1 MMLLAAM
8 LLGLGHAAASRADLG
23 LLGRWWNSDGSV
35 AVDVAPCGGRLCGK
49 VVYAAKKQE
58 DKARRAGVAQM
69 LGLAVMRNFQGAGA
83 GHWKGTVFVPERN
96 REFRS
101 TITRLASDQVKVEGC
116 MLLILCQH
124 ETWKRS
130 R

>member
-1 MMLLAAM
+1 MMSLTAL
-8 LLGLGHAAASRADLG
+8 LLGLAHGAVPPADMA
-23 LLGRWWNSDGSV
+23 LLGRWWNSDGTV
-35 AVDVAPCGGRLCGK
+35 AVDVTPCGARLCGK
-49 VVYAAKKQE
+49 VVYAERKQQ

-69 LGLAVMRNFQGAGA
+69 LGLAVMRNFQGAGP

-116 MLLILCQH
+116 MLYILCQH
-124 ETWKRS
+124 ETWKRN

>member
-8 LLGLGHAAASRADLG
+8 LLGLSRGAVPPADMA

-35 AVDVAPCGGRLCGK
+35 AVDVARCGERLCGK
-49 VVYAAKKQE
+49 VVYAEKKQQ
-58 DKARRAGVAQM
+58 DKARRAGVTQM

-96 REFRS
+96 RAFRS
-101 TITRLASDQVKVEGC
+101 TITRLASDQVQVEGC
-116 MLLILCQH
+116 MLYILCQH

>member
-1 MMLLAAM
+1 MLLSLL
-8 LLGLGHAAASRADLG
+8 LLGIARGAVPPADMA

-35 AVDVAPCGGRLCGK
+35 AVDVARCGERLCGK
-49 VVYAAKKQE
+49 VVYAEKKQQ

-69 LGLAVMRNFQGAGA
+69 MGLAVMRNFQGAGP
-83 GHWKGTVFVPERN
+83 GRWKGTVFVPERN

-101 TITRLASDQVKVEGC
+101 TITRFASDQVKVEGC
-116 MLLILCQH
+116 MFLILCQH

>member
-1 MMLLAAM
+1 MMLLTAL
-8 LLGLGHAAASRADLG
+8 LLGIARGAVPPADMA

-35 AVDVAPCGGRLCGK
+35 AVDVARCGERLCGK
-49 VVYAAKKQE
+49 VVYAEKKQQ
-58 DKARRAGVAQM
+58 DKARRAGVTQM
-69 LGLAVMRNFQGAGA
+69 MGLAVMRNFKGAGP

>member
-1 MMLLAAM
+1 MMLLTAM
-8 LLGLGHAAASRADLG
+8 LFGLAGRVMPPADTA

-35 AVDVAPCGGRLCGK
+35 AVDVAPCGDLLCGK
-49 VVYAAKKQE
+49 VVFAEKKQE
-58 DKARRAGVAQM
+58 DKARRAGVSQM
-69 LGLAVMRNFQGAGA
+69 MGLAVMRKFQGAGP

-101 TITRLASDQVKVEGC
+101 TITRLASDQVRVEGC

-124 ETWKRS
+124 EIWKRN

>member
-1 MMLLAAM
+1 MMLLTLM
-8 LLGLGHAAASRADLG
+8 LLGLTRGAVPPADMA

-35 AVDVAPCGGRLCGK
+35 AVDVARCGSRLCGRI
-49 VVYAAKKQE
+49 VYAEKKQQ
-58 DKARRAGVAQM
+58 DKARKAGVKQM
-69 LGLAVMRNFQGAGA
+69 LGLAVMRNFQGAGT

-101 TITRLASDQVKVEGC
+101 TITRLASDQMRVEGC
-116 MLLILCQH
+116 MLYILCQH
-124 ETWKRS
+124 ETWKRN